1 MMVGML
7 VTLLAIAAVAP
18 GQTVRQQTPAPVMM
32 APAPAMGYYLMVGN
46 TIVSQPFAANVSDCF
61 KMLAKIKS
69 TMQPGTN
76 NLVCV
81 HRHP

>member
-1 MMVGML
+1 MMLGML
-7 VTLLAIAAVAP
+7 VTLLAAAAVTP
-18 GQTVRQQTPAPVMM
+18 GQTVRLQTPPPVLG
-32 APAPAMGYYLMVGN
+32 APAPAMGYYMMVGN
-46 TIVSQPFAANVSDCF
+46 TIVSQPFANVSDCF

-69 TMQPGTN
+69 TMQPGTS

>member
-1 MMVGML
+1 
-7 VTLLAIAAVAP
+7 
-18 GQTVRQQTPAPVMM
+18 
-32 APAPAMGYYLMVGN
+32 MGYYLMVGN
-46 TIVSQPFAANVSDCF
+46 TIVSQPFANVSDCF

-69 TMQPGTN
+69 TMQPGTS